1 MKGGSG
7 AAAVREVD
15 PRDSNDLAPPKRD
28 VRLERLSGQLKVVA
42 QAHSSPPMVNQR
54 SCQFALT

>member
-28 VRLERLSGQLKVVA
+28 VRLERLSGQLK
-42 QAHSSPPMVNQR
+42 AHSSPPMVNQR